1 VLAWALRS
9 HMALARVGCLA
20 MCRVRVERNKSGV
33 DIVPG
38 FSRLWEDELC
48 RSRTRS
54 SGITPTNQIGRNRN
68 SHVIIPPSFRPKMC
82 DSKGNKR
89 GAYKDKRIQV
99 NELGLQRIES
109 SGTRSQNGPLFWCH
123 LLPNAKD
130 FLRISHH
137 PL

>member
-38 FSRLWEDELC
+38 FLRLWEDELC

-54 SGITPTNQIGRNRN
+54 PGIAPTNQIGRNRN
-68 SHVIIPPSFRPKMC
+68 SHVIIPPSFGRKC
-82 DSKGNKR
+82 AIQKGT
-89 GAYKDKRIQV
+89 
-99 NELGLQRIES
+99 NEVR
-109 SGTRSQNGPLFWCH
+109 TRT
-123 LLPNAKD
+123 KEY
-130 FLRISHH
+130 R
-137 PL
+137 